1 MGLQKFGDSA
11 AARQLQQDL
20 RQCTVAHAYLLAGP
34 LCREKEEIV
43 PLFVQ
48 ALLCRD
54 LVDGHSCGL
63 CPSCQAWARGGHPDY
78 HPLQPEGS
86 SLKIDQLRLWQPF
99 FRYSPDLGRHQ
110 VFLLRQP
117 ELLTAPAA
125 NSLLKVLEE
134 PLPGTVFLLVTEDQ
148 RSLLPT
154 IVSRCRV
161 VTFRGSEQS
170 QGTVPVG
177 KDGVPETVP
186 PEQESVREAGE
197 KFARIITGGTP
208 TELLREVRLLG
219 TDRLAAHHLLEIIL
233 AYFEQ
238 IYRGESSPQWRKT
251 CLSRSIGE
259 GRQVADEWP
268 AAGRQVAG
276 CLELLLQ
283 GLRQLEVNASVP
295 LVLAVTLYNVQQ
307 EVQN

>member
-1 MGLQKFGDSA
+1 MGLQKFGDSTA
-11 AARQLQQDL
+11 GRQLQQDL
-20 RQCTVAHAYLLAGP
+20 RQGTSAHAYLLAGP

-54 LVDGHSCGL
+54 LADGNPCGL
-63 CPSCQAWARGGHPDY
+63 CPSCQAWERGGHPDY
-78 HPLQPEGS
+78 HSLRPDGS

-99 FRYSPDLGRHQ
+99 FRYSPDLGRNQ

-134 PLPGTVFLLVTEDQ
+134 PLPGTIFLLVTEDQ

-161 VTFRGSEQS
+161 VIFRGSEQS
-170 QGTVPVG
+170 QGTVPAG
-177 KDGVPETVP
+177 EDGAREGVAAG
-186 PEQESVREAGE
+186 QKSAREAGE
-197 KFARIITGGTP
+197 RFVRIIISGTP

-219 TDRLAAHHLLEIIL
+219 TDRLAAHDLLESIL

-238 IYRGESSPQWRKT
+238 VYKGESVHQWMKA
-251 CLSRSIGE
+251 CLSLPEGQAD
-259 GRQVADEWP
+259 GRQT
-268 AAGRQVAG
+268 AG